1 VGETEVTT
9 MIKIYRSNTQ
19 GQLARIDKY
28 TKGTWIHLIDPT
40 DQEVK
45 EVVEETKIPRYFIK
59 DPLDEEEKSR
69 IEKEDEGTL
78 IIVDIP
84 IMTPNG
90 TKHEKF
96 ITIPLGIIVTDDY
109 VITVCLKETPI
120 LEDFT
125 RKKIKNFYTFM
136 KTRFVLQLFYVISTY
151 YLAYLKQINRKTNDI
166 EKELR
171 QSLKNQELFS
181 LLNLQKSLVY
191 FTTSLKTNQV
201 VTQKISRGQ
210 YLRLYDQDQELLE
223 DVIIENKQAIEMAE
237 IYTPIVS
244 GLMDT
249 FASVISNNV
258 NNVMKILTS
267 LTIILTF
274 PIMIAS
280 VYGMNIP
287 IPFQHSPYAF
297 AVIMIV
303 SIVLS
308 SITTFVFWKKRYL

>member
-1 VGETEVTT
+1 MLKV
-9 MIKIYRSNTQ
+9 YRSNTQ
-19 GQLARIDKY
+19 GQLALINQFV
-28 TKGTWIHLIDPT
+28 KGTWIHLINPT
-40 DQEVK
+40 EQEIND
-45 EVVEETKIPRYFIK
+45 VVLAAQIPDYFIK
-59 DPLDEEEKSR
+59 DPLDPEEKSR

-78 IIVDIP
+78 IIIDLP

-90 TKHEKF
+90 TKREKF
-96 ITIPLGIIVTDDY
+96 ITIPLGIIVTRDFL
-109 VITVCLKETPI
+109 ITVCLKETPI

-125 RKKIKNFYTFM
+125 RKKVKNFFTFM
-136 KTRFVLQLFYVISTY
+136 KTRFVLQLLHAVSTY
-151 YLAYLKQINRKTNDI
+151 YLAYLKQINRKTNEI

-191 FTTSLKTNQV
+191 FTTSLKTNQI

-210 YLRLYDQDQELLE
+210 HLRLYEQDQELLE
-223 DVIIENKQAIEMAE
+223 DVIIENRQAIEMAE

-280 VYGMNIP
+280 VYGMNIH

-297 AVIMIV
+297 TIIMIASV
-303 SIVLS
+303 ALS

>member
-1 VGETEVTT
+1 
-9 MIKIYRSNTQ
+9 MLKIYRSNTQ
-19 GQLARIDKY
+19 GQLALMDEFI
-28 TKGTWIHLIDPT
+28 KGTWIHLINPT
-40 DQEVK
+40 EHEIEEVIK
-45 EVVEETKIPRYFIK
+45 AAQIPSYFIK

-78 IIVDIP
+78 IIIDLP

-90 TKHEKF
+90 TKREKF
-96 ITIPLGIIVTDDY
+96 ITIPLGIIVTRDFL
-109 VITVCLKETPI
+109 ITVCLKETPI

-125 RKKIKNFYTFM
+125 HKKIKNFYTFM
-136 KTRFVLQLFYVISTY
+136 KTRFVLQLLHAVSVY
-151 YLAYLKQINRKTNDI
+151 YLAYLKQINRKTNEI

-210 YLRLYDQDQELLE
+210 HLRLYDQDQELLE
-223 DVIIENKQAIEMAE
+223 DVIIENRQAIEMAE

-287 IPFQHSPYAF
+287 IPFQHSPHAF
-297 AVIMIV
+297 AIIMIA
-303 SIVLS
+303 SILLS

>member
-1 VGETEVTT
+1 MLKV
-9 MIKIYRSNTQ
+9 YLSNTQ
-19 GQLARIDKY
+19 GRLIQADEMV
-28 TKGTWIHLIDPT
+28 KGTWIHLTNPT
-40 DQEVK
+40 EQEIA
-45 EVVEETKIPRYFIK
+45 EVVRVTQIPPYFLK

-78 IIVDIP
+78 IIVDVP
-84 IMTPNG
+84 MMTPNG
-90 TKHEKF
+90 SRHEKF
-96 ITIPLGIIVTDDY
+96 ITIPLGIIVTKY
-109 VITVCLKETPI
+109 YLITVCLKENPI

-136 KTRFVLQLFYVISTY
+136 KTRFVLQLLYAVSTY
-151 YLAYLKQINRKTNDI
+151 YLTYLKLINRKTNEI

-210 YLRLYDQDQELLE
+210 QLKMYDEDKDLLE
-223 DVIIENKQAIEMAE
+223 DVIIENRQAIEMAE

-258 NNVMKILTS
+258 NHVMKILTS

-280 VYGMNIP
+280 VYGMNVP
-287 IPFQHSPYAF
+287 LPFQNSPHAF
-297 AVIMIV
+297 MTIMVASVI
-303 SIVLS
+303 LS
-308 SITTFVFWKKRYL
+308 SLTTLVFWKKRFL